1 MVEDII
7 NEIDGQVQI
16 IFERGEGATAYRDA
30 IWMLKSEY
38 VTMPSET
45 LDALKEDRY
54 NNWLA
59 IINTT
64 SLVEPIIDTT
74 SDEPVEVTPSV

>member
-1 MVEDII
+1 MIEDII
-7 NEIDGQVQI
+7 NEIDGKVQI
-16 IFERGEGATAYRDA
+16 IFERGEGAMMYRDA

-38 VTMPSET
+38 DTMPIET

-59 IINTT
+59 IINTA
-64 SLVEPIIDTT
+64 SLVEPIIDTL
-74 SDEPVEVTPSV
+74 SDEPVEDTPPV

>member
-7 NEIDGQVQI
+7 NEIDGRVQV
-16 IFERGEGATAYRDA
+16 IFERGEGAMTFRDA

-38 VTMPSET
+38 DATPSAT
-45 LDALKEDRY
+45 LDAFKEDRY

-59 IINTT
+59 IVNALPT
-64 SLVEPIIDTT
+64 EA
-74 SDEPVEVTPSV
+74 PVEETPSDAPVDTPTV